1 MIQVDTTPYGAD
13 AHRALA
19 AEIARLKGGD
29 PLRPVSV
36 VVSSNPIGIA
46 ARRALGHA
54 GGIAAVTF
62 LTPYRLAELLGA
74 TAIASTGRRPL
85 STPVLAGAVRA
96 VLADEPGHFGGV
108 ASHPATE
115 RSLVRSH
122 RTLSEVGPTG
132 LERLAATSP
141 RTADVVR
148 VHRAVSERLRPKF
161 SDEQDLVRAAV
172 DAIPTSPPVLTD
184 LGPTILFLP
193 QRLSSGQAHLLQAIA
208 EHHHLSVIAGITGS
222 AEADSA
228 VQRSVESIGGTWPS
242 GPTVVPAIADHAL
255 SVSDADDEVRHALR
269 LVIDAARRSTP
280 LGRIAVLYGTRD
292 PYARLIGDA
301 LDAADIPWFGSSIR
315 TADTSLLG
323 RSLLALLALPD
334 HDLSRHDVTA
344 WLAGAPEGAST
355 PTRPR
360 SQQPP
365 VGLWVDVESEWAHGV
380 VRTGAARRDEPSP
393 TRGDKSRGPRSGSDC
408 LQDAPKTAV
417 FWFTASK
424 FENSASEPPP
434 RPHPSVDL
442 SPASS
447 TCPSPILPPHPL
459 VPSSRPE
466 AVLLSRSRTPFA
478 AAPIAGPTRPVPTPH
493 FAQVPTRP
501 R

>member
-74 TAIASTGRRPL
+74 AAVAATGRRPL

-148 VHRAVSERLRPKF
+148 VHR
-161 SDEQDLVRAAV
+161 
-172 DAIPTSPPVLTD
+172 
-184 LGPTILFLP
+184 
-193 QRLSSGQAHLLQAIA
+193 
-208 EHHHLSVIAGITGS
+208 
-222 AEADSA
+222 
-228 VQRSVESIGGTWPS
+228 
-242 GPTVVPAIADHAL
+242 
-255 SVSDADDEVRHALR
+255 
-269 LVIDAARRSTP
+269 
-280 LGRIAVLYGTRD
+280 
-292 PYARLIGDA
+292 
-301 LDAADIPWFGSSIR
+301 
-315 TADTSLLG
+315 
-323 RSLLALLALPD
+323 
-334 HDLSRHDVTA
+334 
-344 WLAGAPEGAST
+344 
-355 PTRPR
+355 
-360 SQQPP
+360 
-365 VGLWVDVESEWAHGV
+365 
-380 VRTGAARRDEPSP
+380 
-393 TRGDKSRGPRSGSDC
+393 
-408 LQDAPKTAV
+408 
-417 FWFTASK
+417 
-424 FENSASEPPP
+424 
-434 RPHPSVDL
+434 
-442 SPASS
+442 
-447 TCPSPILPPHPL
+447 
-459 VPSSRPE
+459 
-466 AVLLSRSRTPFA
+466 
-478 AAPIAGPTRPVPTPH
+478 
-493 FAQVPTRP
+493 
-501 R
+501 